1 MVGLLFIVGI
11 YLFARGVFAL
21 FGQPIFYTKRS
32 LEPVDPELLPAYLK
46 EEGIWNMAS
55 GFLFTAK
62 AILEKAF
69 PGNMVIWVAF
79 VVLLLVCVYFLAK
92 CNEKYLK
99 K

>member
-1 MVGLLFIVGI
+1 MVGLLFIIGI
-11 YLFARGVFAL
+11 YLFARGIFAL

-32 LEPVDPELLPAYLK
+32 LEPVNPELLPAYLK
-46 EEGIWNMAS
+46 EEGIWNMIS

-79 VVLLLVCVYFLAK
+79 VVLLFVCVYFLAK
-92 CNEKYLK
+92 CNEKYIK